1 MTDTANLGLPFI
13 EAAQAQKHVTHNEA
27 LRILDALVMLAVKD
41 RDLSSPPASPAEG
54 ERYIVKAPGSGAF
67 AGKDKQIAHF
77 ADGGWMFYLPVD
89 GWTCFVQDESTLLAF
104 DGEEWVAALD
114 TLGGVSELQ
123 ELTLLG
129 LGTEADGT
137 NPFSAKLNNALW
149 TARATGEGGDGDL
162 RYKMNK
168 SAEANTLSL
177 LMQTGY
183 SGRAEFGL
191 TGDDNLH
198 VKVSPDGTSW
208 IEAMLFDKA
217 SGATKINSGF
227 FLNGDLSPSQ
237 ITSNQNDYNPAGLAG
252 ASVLRISCDAA
263 RDITGLSGGSDG
275 RVLALVNVGSY
286 ALTLKDAHTGSS
298 SGNRFALDADVVLAA
313 KQSAVLWYDSADM
326 RWKLLSGPLAS
337 GGGGGSGGGSG
348 IGANLLINGDFRI
361 DQRASGASTA
371 RADDSYCLDR
381 WYALTQTASITVAQQ
396 SDQENGAPF
405 SLRGT
410 QNQAS
415 AQRFGF
421 AQIVEAKD
429 CKHLR
434 GKTVTLSGRL
444 RFSSAQAIRY
454 AVLEWTGSA
463 DALTS
468 DVVADWAST
477 SYSTG
482 NFFLGSSLT
491 VSAVGAIT
499 PTAGSWVDL
508 GALSATLGN
517 SVNNLIVLI
526 WTEGTAAQNV
536 TLDLARIK
544 LEEGASA
551 TGFSPRTMA
560 EELALCQRF
569 FEVISSA
576 ASPFATFSVAQ
587 CASSSRAV
595 VYVPLLVP
603 KRAAPAISVSANS
616 DWAFV
621 NAGITAFIAW
631 SSYSVTPGETGMIF
645 DVTTVSA
652 GLGGAGQATLLS
664 ANNTTNARIY
674 VNAEL

>member
-1 MTDTANLGLPFI
+1 MTDSANLGLPFI

-41 RDLSSPPASPAEG
+41 RDLASPPESPAAG
-54 ERYIVKAPGSGAF
+54 DRYIVKAPGSGAF
-67 AGKDKQIAHF
+67 VGKDGQIAHF
-77 ADGGWMFYLPVD
+77 VDGGWSFYPPVN
-89 GWTCFVQDESTLLAF
+89 GWTCFVQDESALVAF

-114 TLGGVSELQ
+114 ALGGVSELQ
-123 ELTLLG
+123 ELALLG

-149 TARATGEGGDGDL
+149 TARATGEGGDGNL
-162 RYKMNK
+162 RCKMNK

-183 SGRAEFGL
+183 SGRAEIGL
-191 TGDDNLH
+191 AGDDDLH
-198 VKVSPDGTSW
+198 VKVSPDGASW
-208 IEAMLFDKA
+208 IDAMLFDKV
-217 SGATKINSGF
+217 SGAAKVNSGF
-227 FLNGDLSPSQ
+227 FLTGDVSPTQ
-237 ITSNQNDYNPAGLAG
+237 IAADQNNYNPSGLAG
-252 ASVLRISCDAA
+252 ASVLRISCDAP
-263 RDITGLSGGSDG
+263 RNLTGLSGGGDG
-275 RVLALVNVGSY
+275 RVLALVNVGSF

-298 SGNRFALDADVVLAA
+298 AGNRFALGADVALAA
-313 KQSAVLWYDSADM
+313 KQSAVLWYDATDS
-326 RWKLLSGPLAS
+326 RWKLLSGPVAAS
-337 GGGGGSGGGSG
+337 GGGGDGVSG

-371 RADDSYCLDR
+371 RADDTYCLDR
-381 WYALTQTASITVAQQ
+381 WYALTQTASVNVAQQ

-410 QNQAS
+410 QNQAT

-421 AQIVEAKD
+421 AQIIEAKD

-434 GKTVTLSGRL
+434 GQTVTLSGRL
-444 RFSSAQAIRY
+444 RCSSAQAIRY
-454 AVLEWTGSA
+454 AILEWTGTA
-463 DALTS
+463 DTTTS
-468 DVVADWAST
+468 DVVADWTSA
-477 SYSTG
+477 SYSAG

-491 VSAVGAIT
+491 VSAVGAVT
-499 PTAGSWVDL
+499 PPAGSWTDL
-508 GALSATLGN
+508 GALSATLG
-517 SVNNLIVLI
+517 SSANNVIVLI
-526 WTEGTAAQNV
+526 WTEATAAQNV

-544 LEEGASA
+544 LEQGASA
-551 TGFSPRTMA
+551 TAFVPQPLA
-560 EELALCQRF
+560 KELALCQRYY
-569 FEVISSA
+569 EVISSA

-587 CASSSRAV
+587 CASTSRAV

-603 KRAAPAISVSANS
+603 KRTAPAVSVSANS

-621 NAGITAFIAW
+621 NAGITAFVAW

-674 VNAEL
+674 ISAEL